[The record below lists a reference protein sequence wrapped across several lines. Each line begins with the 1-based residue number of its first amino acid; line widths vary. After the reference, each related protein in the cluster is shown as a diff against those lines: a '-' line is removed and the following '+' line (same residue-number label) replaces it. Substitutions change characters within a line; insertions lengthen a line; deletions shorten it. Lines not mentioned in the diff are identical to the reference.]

1 MPIFLF
7 FFPVISVHKTSLN
20 IISKVKT
27 NLLHFGEGVCV
38 HGREMEDENHGNRT
52 DGHGGGSPENPCL
65 KSCSGNNH
73 NSKEQ
78 EHFFPIANVGR
89 VMNKA
94 IPDNGKISKESVQER
109 VIGFV
114 TGEASDK
121 CQREKRDY

>member
-1 MPIFLF
+1 MEVIYFSTKAALSIKKSAKSFIFPLHMPIFLF

-20 IISKVKT
+20 ITIKVKT

-38 HGREMEDENHGNRT
+38 HGRETEDENHGNRT

-65 KSCSGNNH
+65 KSCSSNNH

-78 EHFFPIANVGR
+78 EHFLPIANVGR

-94 IPDNGKISKESVQER
+94 IPI
-109 VIGFV
+109 
-114 TGEASDK
+114 
-121 CQREKRDY
+121 